1 MVSEEQRTLW
11 EDEKPRERR
20 QRRRSAMQERRT
32 RECSPAPRRVGEWC
46 RVCGARWRE
55 RSGGEGERR
64 SVRTGWAGST
74 TRRAATGES
83 THAVRRECGRARPPP
98 VRGALSEARRRALPS
113 RPCPTGLP
121 LGGGKVQVKETRSK
135 QPNSTSKRVN
145 DESAERSVLLFN
157 HDVVELTLSAL
168 LPIFFPSCQSHCC
181 PTLLSRVTRKVALRK
196 RPLWLREIVLP
207 RGSDTPPR

>member
-1 MVSEEQRTLW
+1 MCTKSCPVLSCGCSGELW
-11 EDEKPRERR
+11 WRVKSREPCGKTINPERETTKTEKCDAREG
-20 QRRRSAMQERRT
+20 E
-32 RECSPAPRRVGEWC
+32 ECSPAPRRVGEWC

-64 SVRTGWAGST
+64 CVRTGWAGST

-83 THAVRRECGRARPPP
+83 THAVRRECGLARPPP

-135 QPNSTSKRVN
+135 QPT
-145 DESAERSVLLFN
+145 AQ
-157 HDVVELTLSAL
+157 A
-168 LPIFFPSCQSHCC
+168 
-181 PTLLSRVTRKVALRK
+181 
-196 RPLWLREIVLP
+196 RE
-207 RGSDTPPR
+207 